1 MDISGCWSG
10 LVSGRNNNSITNVQK
25 PSQMDKTED
34 KMATAR

>member
-10 LVSGRNNNSITNVQK
+10 LVSGRDNNSIANVQE

-34 KMATAR
+34 